1 MVDGLYFQENIK
13 GANLDGN
20 STAVPCF
27 ATIWSNFDRAKDTV
41 QLRFRQIHYI
51 KSICINA
58 SLFDSSVMGRIEN
71 YIDKADKPYFVKL
84 YNGDPYPYTTDKN
97 EKTRLIKQRWEWLPY
112 EVVPMTIGES
122 KYIGIGTGLVFVLN
136 NVVYYE
142 VEIVPNGDM
151 LYYFGSYLLDRLRSN
166 RQALGEI
173 KAGKGV
179 AVPQHNGL
187 YTLGNIAE
195 RSADGTTIHK
205 FTNATDF
212 FVFDSNTY
220 TYKYLLRTFGRQ
232 DRDPFRCFVRESDI
246 AKATT
251 NEPPKEDNQNTN
263 NNSKTKKSNI
273 SLILGGAI
281 LLWTLTGK

>member
-27 ATIWSNFDRAKDTV
+27 AAIWSNYDSVKDTV
-41 QLRFRQIHYI
+41 QLRFRQIHFI

-58 SLFDSSVMGRIEN
+58 SMFEGVVMGRIEN

-97 EKTRLIKQRWEWLPY
+97 EKTRLIKDRWEWLPY

-151 LYYFGSYLLDRLRSN
+151 LYYFGSYLLDKLLSN
-166 RQALGEI
+166 RQALGEM

-187 YTLGNIAE
+187 YYLGNIAE
-195 RSADGTTIHK
+195 RSADGTTVYK
-205 FTNATDF
+205 RTNATDF

-251 NEPPKEDNQNTN
+251 NEPSKEDNKQADNNTKI
-263 NNSKTKKSNI
+263 KTSNI

>member
-1 MVDGLYFQENIK
+1 MVDGLYLQENIK

-27 ATIWSNFDRAKDTV
+27 ATIWSNFDTAKDTV

-58 SLFDSSVMGRIEN
+58 SMFEGVVMGRIEN

-84 YNGDPYPYTTDKN
+84 YNGDPYPYTTDRN
-97 EKTRLIKQRWEWLPY
+97 EKTRLIKDRWEWLPH

-142 VEIVPNGDM
+142 VEIVPNVDM
-151 LYYFGSYLLDRLRSN
+151 LYYFGSYLLDRLQSN
-166 RQALGEI
+166 RQALGEM

-205 FTNATDF
+205 RTNRTDF

-251 NEPPKEDNQNTN
+251 NEPPKDNKQAGDNTKI
-263 NNSKTKKSNI
+263 KTSNI
-273 SLILGGAI
+273 SLLLGGAI

>member
-58 SLFDSSVMGRIEN
+58 SMFEGVVMGRIEN

-84 YNGDPYPYTTDKN
+84 YNGDPYPYTTDRN
-97 EKTRLIKQRWEWLPY
+97 EKTRLIKDRWEWLPH

-151 LYYFGSYLLDRLRSN
+151 LYYFGSYLLDKLRSN
-166 RQALGEI
+166 RQALGEM

-195 RSADGTTIHK
+195 RSADGTIIHK
-205 FTNATDF
+205 RTNRTDF

-220 TYKYLLRTFGRQ
+220 TYKYLLSTFGRQ

-263 NNSKTKKSNI
+263 NNSKTKTSNI